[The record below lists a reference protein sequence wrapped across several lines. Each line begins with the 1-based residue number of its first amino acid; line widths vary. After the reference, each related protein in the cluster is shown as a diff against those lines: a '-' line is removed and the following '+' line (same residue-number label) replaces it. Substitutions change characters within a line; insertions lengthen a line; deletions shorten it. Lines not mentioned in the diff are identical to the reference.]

1 MNKRCYKLSRQ
12 LGLGIMLLAAPIFIL
27 SLGVL
32 FVQSRSIIHE
42 EVTDATNSTLITS
55 LNRLCYYMKTI
66 ETAANSNVWMLEEN
80 FCADSVESIPK
91 RVVQLNGNVVSSSVL
106 VVPDMSREYDPSA
119 CDYLEKV
126 IYTKPVISG
135 DACWVDPSEEASVT
149 VGPDEAVATYC
160 RPIRRNGHIVGVL
173 TADLS
178 FSRMADMLNETL
190 PPCKGAYY
198 ALLAGDGLYMIH
210 PDSASLFRR
219 NIFTDTDPNV
229 NMDVITVGH
238 EMTAGKQGTV
248 HVLKD
253 GQCYHVAYTP
263 VPDTEWSLALVC
275 PDTEAMKS
283 FYRLCDLIIVLLVI
297 GLLLIMLLIHQ
308 AVKHIIRPIYQL
320 IDTTRQVEDGQ
331 FIGALPETKEGGVVG
346 SLQNSFAKMQQ
357 ALKECLG
364 SQQRQTDEIRQQN
377 EALEQQKQHTE
388 DTLRQKAQ
396 FIKHV
401 TQQMRIP
408 LNVLTGFADVLG
420 NSSGDEGMV
429 SEDDL
434 VNIRYMMK
442 GNAINMN
449 RMAMLLLDAS
459 ETDANGVLTCS
470 RNEEVSCNKIA
481 KEVIEHV
488 ANRFPNSSVHFETE
502 VDNSMQ
508 ILTNRIFL
516 LCVLIEPLYNAVSY
530 SDGEHI
536 TLRVSQTDTTVRFT
550 IQDTGPGIPSVMP
563 EPVFTPF
570 HEIDNLQIGVG
581 IGLPLTRR
589 HAMGLGGSMTIDTD
603 YHDGCRIIIEMPR

>member
-1 MNKRCYKLSRQ
+1 MYY
-12 LGLGIMLLAAPIFIL
+12 IFIVN
-27 SLGVL
+27 GRPDKH
-32 FVQSRSIIHE
+32 FI
-42 EVTDATNSTLITS
+42 
-55 LNRLCYYMKTI
+55 
-66 ETAANSNVWMLEEN
+66 LE
-80 FCADSVESIPK
+80 
-91 RVVQLNGNVVSSSVL
+91 
-106 VVPDMSREYDPSA
+106 
-119 CDYLEKV
+119 
-126 IYTKPVISG
+126 
-135 DACWVDPSEEASVT
+135 
-149 VGPDEAVATYC
+149 
-160 RPIRRNGHIVGVL
+160 
-173 TADLS
+173 
-178 FSRMADMLNETL
+178 
-190 PPCKGAYY
+190 
-198 ALLAGDGLYMIH
+198 
-210 PDSASLFRR
+210 
-219 NIFTDTDPNV
+219 
-229 NMDVITVGH
+229 DV
-238 EMTAGKQGTV
+238 
-248 HVLKD
+248 
-253 GQCYHVAYTP
+253 
-263 VPDTEWSLALVC
+263 
-275 PDTEAMKS
+275 
-283 FYRLCDLIIVLLVI
+283 
-297 GLLLIMLLIHQ
+297 
-308 AVKHIIRPIYQL
+308 
-320 IDTTRQVEDGQ
+320 
-331 FIGALPETKEGGVVG
+331 
-346 SLQNSFAKMQQ
+346 
-357 ALKECLG
+357 
-364 SQQRQTDEIRQQN
+364 QRQIDEIRQQN

-420 NSSGDEGMV
+420 NSNDDEDMV

-488 ANRFPNSSVHFETE
+488 ANRFPNSPVHFETE
-502 VDNSMQ
+502 VDNSIQ

-570 HEIDNLQIGVG
+570 REIDNLQIGVG